1 MRHLKT
7 TYHPSFKDFDDPKI
21 FHRDTVRAIIT
32 NKEEILLIY
41 TERYNDYT
49 FPGGGI
55 EEGEDI
61 EKSLHREIKEE
72 TGANNVSIVAEF
84 GEYEEFRPC
93 YYPEYDISHVRSF
106 YYVCSADYE
115 LGQHQMEA
123 YEIAN
128 GSRPVWVKIDEAIAY
143 NKHVMAE
150 NKKSMGMSIQ
160 RETFMLETI
169 KEELI
174 K

>member
-1 MRHLKT
+1 
-7 TYHPSFKDFDDPKI
+7 
-21 FHRDTVRAIIT
+21 
-32 NKEEILLIY
+32 
-41 TERYNDYT
+41 
-49 FPGGGI
+49 
-55 EEGEDI
+55 
-61 EKSLHREIKEE
+61 
-72 TGANNVSIVAEF
+72 
-84 GEYEEFRPC
+84 
-93 YYPEYDISHVRSF
+93 
-106 YYVCSADYE
+106 
-115 LGQHQMEA
+115 MEA

-160 RETFMLETI
+160 RETFILEAI